1 MRNTEV
7 FVRSPWLLA
16 AMIPACLLVIAAY
29 RLMRRGEGDRAVER
43 PALLLRLVEVVL
55 LVLIA
60 AGAGLVTHSQETV
73 SVLLVD
79 RSASM
84 QGAAQQADAIVGEAQ
99 SLAGPEDRIEL
110 LYFAEAPSDE
120 EGGLS
125 GGATDIAAAI
135 DAAAQR
141 LTQQAARRI
150 VLVSDGGATDGD
162 AAAAARRAHAQGIRV
177 DAVHVDT
184 RMTAPEM
191 QMTDFSL
198 PSDAAQG
205 QRFAA
210 QVCVR
215 SNAGMQ
221 GTLVIFDGER
231 RIWEEAVTV
240 LEGENRYA
248 VNLTAG
254 EAGEH
259 TYRAQMECAED
270 TVAQNNQRF
279 ALMSVNSGARILLV
293 DGTGAEAEK
302 LSALLEEGGFS
313 VDTVASAQLPDTV
326 SALCDYGLIVLMNV
340 NETDLPEGSAQ
351 RLEEY
356 VSDYGRSVL
365 TTGGENTYI
374 YGGMKDTP
382 FEEFLPVRMS
392 VAEKES
398 VDPVA
403 LMLVIDVTDSM
414 TRQSVGVPIEMAR
427 RGAIKCVDALNAN
440 DYAGVITFADD
451 AQVLVEMTSMESKEA
466 VIEAI
471 NGIDT
476 ADPDRLTK
484 FSGAL
489 TLAGETLKAFDGL
502 EKKHVIFITDGSPAD
517 AKDGFDSI
525 VKDMRANG
533 ITMSTIAVGRIMNVV
548 KLLDGL
554 SAIGG
559 GRCYFVEGASDLPDI
574 MSTDTVLSQVE
585 YTIDD
590 PVTPRI
596 GTRVFAID
604 DESAVTQLYGY
615 IRTAAKGSAS
625 VALSTPE
632 GRPLFAQ
639 WNYDAGRA
647 ASFMSDLSGD
657 WSRTWF
663 NSDKGRAMILNMMK
677 ALVPDTLRQ
686 TGMDVRMAPGSA
698 RGMLSVLEE
707 TEGVYQVMAQ
717 VVSPEGRTYETELL
731 PAEENRFAGETPLD
745 GAGRY
750 SVTLTA
756 LDGQGNALGAKET
769 AFAHSWPG
777 EYSMEAGERG
787 AVTLMEISGAAGGT
801 VVSDAKALMAID
813 LGETPIEHD
822 IQLPMAIAVL
832 ACLMA
837 DIVIRKTKL
846 KRLRRRFSKQKTE

>member
-1 MRNTEV
+1 
-7 FVRSPWLLA
+7 
-16 AMIPACLLVIAAY
+16 MIPACLLVIAAY

-639 WNYDAGRA
+639 WNYGAGRA

>member
-813 LGETPIEHD
+813 LGETPIEYD

>member
-1 MRNTEV
+1 
-7 FVRSPWLLA
+7 
-16 AMIPACLLVIAAY
+16 MIPACLLVIAAY